1 MGDVETVVVGAVA
14 LAGSL
19 LVLLAGIGVLRFR
32 DVYTRMHAATKVS
45 TLGIALVGLAAAIG
59 LDGGRAKILIA
70 VAFTFVTAPSAAHLV
85 GRAAHRAEGID
96 IELDVGDELAE
107 VIDAAEP
114 DGSPG

>member
-1 MGDVETVVVGAVA
+1 MDDVEAVVVGVVA

-19 LVLLAGIGVLRFR
+19 LVLLAGVGVVRFG

-45 TLGIALVGLAAAIG
+45 TLGIALIGLAGVVGL
-59 LDGGRAKILIA
+59 DSGRAKIVIA

-96 IELDVGDELAE
+96 IELDVGDDLAD
-107 VIDAAEP
+107 VIDE
-114 DGSPG
+114 SPPEG